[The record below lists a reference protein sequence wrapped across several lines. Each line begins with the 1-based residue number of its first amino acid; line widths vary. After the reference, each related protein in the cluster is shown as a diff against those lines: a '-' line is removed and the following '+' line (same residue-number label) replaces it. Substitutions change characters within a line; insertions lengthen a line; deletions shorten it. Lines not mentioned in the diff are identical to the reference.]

1 MIKKTS
7 KTSAKPAAKPPA
19 KTGPKTGPKTD
30 AKPAA
35 KAAKPAA
42 KPEAKAEAKAPVKAP
57 SRIESDLVR
66 HLATVLDETNLT
78 EIEYESGGL
87 RIRVA
92 RGGREIAV
100 GSYAPPASAPAAVAA
115 VAAAAEP
122 AVVDPAHH
130 PGAVKSP
137 MVGVAYLLPEPGAAP
152 FIKVGDHVVEGQTLL
167 LVEAMKTFNP
177 VKAPRAGKIAQIIVE
192 TGAPVEYGEPLVI
205 IT

>member
-1 MIKKTS
+1 MTKKNS
-7 KTSAKPAAKPPA
+7 KTPAKPAAKPAAAPA
-19 KTGPKTGPKTD
+19 PKQGD
-30 AKPAA
+30 
-35 KAAKPAA
+35 
-42 KPEAKAEAKAPVKAP
+42 KPEAKAPAAKTPI

-92 RGGREIAV
+92 RGGGGIAV
-100 GSYAPPASAPAAVAA
+100 GAYAPAAAPAAVAA

-122 AVVDPAHH
+122 AAVDPAHH

-152 FIKVGDHVVEGQTLL
+152 FIKVGDQVAEGQTLL

-177 VKAPRAGKIAQIIVE
+177 VKAPRAGKVAQILVE

-205 IT
+205 LT

>member
-1 MIKKTS
+1 MTKKTP
-7 KTSAKPAAKPPA
+7 KP
-19 KTGPKTGPKTD
+19 
-30 AKPAA
+30 
-35 KAAKPAA
+35 A
-42 KPEAKAEAKAPVKAP
+42 KPEAKAPAKTETRI

-92 RGGREIAV
+92 RGGSEIV
-100 GSYAPPASAPAAVAA
+100 TGSYAPPPAVAPATVAA

-152 FIKVGDHVVEGQTLL
+152 FIKVGDQVTEGQTLL

-177 VKAPRAGKIAQIIVE
+177 VKAPRAGKITQILVE

>member
-1 MIKKTS
+1 MTKKNS
-7 KTSAKPAAKPPA
+7 KTP
-19 KTGPKTGPKTD
+19 
-30 AKPAA
+30 
-35 KAAKPAA
+35 AAKPAA
-42 KPEAKAEAKAPVKAP
+42 KPDAAAKPPAKAFPETKI

-92 RGGREIAV
+92 RGGVAV
-100 GSYAPPASAPAAVAA
+100 GAYAPPPSAAPAAVAA

-122 AVVDPAHH
+122 AAVDPVHH

-137 MVGVAYLLPEPGAAP
+137 MVGVAYLLPEPGAPP
-152 FIKVGDHVVEGQTLL
+152 FIKVGDQVAEGQTLL

-177 VKAPRAGKIAQIIVE
+177 VKAPRAGKVTQILVE
-192 TGAPVEYGEPLVI
+192 TGSPVEYGEPLVI
-205 IT
+205 LT

>member
-1 MIKKTS
+1 M
-7 KTSAKPAAKPPA
+7 
-19 KTGPKTGPKTD
+19 
-30 AKPAA
+30 
-35 KAAKPAA
+35 
-42 KPEAKAEAKAPVKAP
+42 

-92 RGGREIAV
+92 RGSREPAV
-100 GSYAPPASAPAAVAA
+100 GAYVPAPATAAAPASVAA

-122 AVVDPAHH
+122 ATVDPVHN

-152 FIKVGDHVVEGQTLL
+152 FIKVGDQVAEGQTLL
-167 LVEAMKTFNP
+167 LIEAMKTFNP
-177 VKAPRAGKIAQIIVE
+177 VKAPRAGKVTQILVE
-192 TGAPVEYGEPLVI
+192 TGSPVEYGEPLVI
-205 IT
+205 LT